1 MKSAVICWRSA
12 PSCDTTL
19 ISAFRVLLPVLIK
32 LLPIGTR
39 TRWKA
44 RSAKLKEEQLTSQTF
59 LSFLS
64 LQALS
69 MNNTEDSATKK
80 RRSSPVRQNVRRQP
94 RRHSTID
101 ALPASLSLKCAVC
114 HGEHHVTNCF
124 KFLKQGSEKRKK
136 TARTLY
142 LCFRCYGLS
151 IELKNRGWGFHHL
164 LVLMSSNQQAQRQ
177 AEPDDHVPPLKQKQ
191 KGKQPPVYCSP
202 THAVQP
208 ESVKAIAHGANGK
221 RLVINCLLYRGAEQ
235 TLVTEDR
242 ARALGLVGVAETV
255 IVKGIG
261 GIHCTPT
268 LARRVGFRLSLVK
281 TLARICDNIQ
291 SVPVRCGDWKHLQH
305 LRIAKEQDEKLPV
318 HVLISVDSYG
328 RFLDEKILRGNPTD
342 PVAIETTLG

>member
-1 MKSAVICWRSA
+1 
-12 PSCDTTL
+12 
-19 ISAFRVLLPVLIK
+19 
-32 LLPIGTR
+32 
-39 TRWKA
+39 
-44 RSAKLKEEQLTSQTF
+44 
-59 LSFLS
+59 
-64 LQALS
+64 

-114 HGEHHVTNCF
+114 H
-124 KFLKQGSEKRKK
+124 
-136 TARTLY
+136 ARIR
-142 LCFRCYGLS
+142 FR
-151 IELKNRGWGFHHL
+151 
-164 LVLMSSNQQAQRQ
+164 
-177 AEPDDHVPPLKQKQ
+177 
-191 KGKQPPVYCSP
+191 
-202 THAVQP
+202 T
-208 ESVKAIAHGANGK
+208 VKAIAHGANGK

-281 TLARICDNIQ
+281 

-328 RFLDEKILRGNPTD
+328 RFLDEKILRASTFQYRCHCAQIEDNMEQLLKKFWELKSIGIQHQEEKMTQDLVSDQFHRTLAYDGLRYSVGLLWKPGEIWLPDNRPLAEHRLQAVIRKD
-342 PVAIETTLG
+342 PVKRLEYTAVIGEYLRNGWAEEVTRQNEQIDKIWYLPHH